1 MDFRQIRY
9 FMAVAELESFRRASD
24 HLHVAQSALSRHV
37 MELEQRVGAPLFERL
52 ARGVRLTAVGQAFY
66 GEAEAALARLDRA
79 FERSRR
85 AAHGELGRLTIAM
98 NEMSARNLLVG
109 RCLRRFRENFPDI
122 ELELVSLNSMQ
133 QTPALQDG
141 EIDAGFLIERTEGLG
156 LDYLRIAEDPF
167 VIALPNKHRLARQR
181 TLTAAML
188 SEEPFVAPK
197 AATYWLPQMQLLARC
212 RALGLVPRIVQET
225 GTEQMQINFI
235 RSGMGVGFLNASIQ
249 DNLPPD
255 LVLRPVDQLDVKLG
269 LDLVWRRDSGS
280 APLKLFVRVMR
291 AECQASGYQP

>member
-9 FMAVAELESFRRASD
+9 FMAVAELESFRRASE

-66 GEAEAALARLDRA
+66 GEAEVALARLDRA

-98 NEMSARNLLVG
+98 NEMSARNQG
-109 RCLRRFRENFPDI
+109 IARRLRHFRDACPDVEI
-122 ELELVSLNSMQ
+122 EFVSLNSLQ

-141 EIDAGFLIERTEGLG
+141 AIDGGFLIERGEGAG

-167 VIALPNKHRLARQR
+167 VVAMPRRHKLARQR
-181 TLTAAML
+181 ALTAAML
-188 SEEPFVAPK
+188 SAEPFVAPK

-212 RALGLVPRIVQET
+212 RALGLVPRVVQET
-225 GTEQMQINFI
+225 STEQMQLSFI
-235 RSGMGVGFLNASIQ
+235 RAGMGVGFLNASIQ
-249 DNLPPD
+249 ESLPGD
-255 LVLRPVDQLDVKLG
+255 LVLRPVERLDVGLG
-269 LDLVWRRDSGS
+269 LDFVWRRNSSS
-280 APLKLFVRVMR
+280 APLRKFIKAFR
-291 AECQASGYQP
+291 AEADA